1 MKALI
6 YVKEANWK
14 DLWDLHK
21 DGPSRIQYIQHVYP
35 LI

>member
-6 YVKEANWK
+6 YAKEANWK
-14 DLWDLHK
+14 DLRDLHK
-21 DGPSRIQYIQHVYP
+21 DGPSRIQYIPQVYP